1 VLGTPVYTVS
11 DLSRRCPIHLH
22 DRLRRWANDW
32 DRINLPTS
40 TTVYVVVESAF
51 ATSTMTVD
59 GFIRARRPR

>member
-1 VLGTPVYTVS
+1 MTALFAE
-11 DLSRRCPIHLH
+11 LSERYPFTTGQAQIL
-22 DRLRRWANDW
+22 ASPGV
-32 DRINLPTS
+32 RINLPTS